1 MSKRLLVV
9 LAAVAPLV
17 VFGACSGDDTLVD
30 GGTDGGKD
38 ATTDAKKDA
47 TVDGGADATNDATLD
62 AAKDATTDAT
72 ADAPAEAT
80 TDATTDATA
89 DASEDA
95 TTDAATDAAAE
106 AETDAGTDASMD
118 ASDGGGSMW
127 HTITCDGTIS
137 SGEYGDASN
146 QTSSGSQTWYMTWDA
161 TNLYVGLTSANV
173 NEGTVLYVGFSGNGV
188 QTGQTYDGT
197 NGTLPFLADGV
208 VYAKHGYQEA
218 RTANG
223 DAGTWSAPVTNVV
236 TFCDDGNATRE
247 EVIPWTALGATSI
260 PSSFRFFAYATSS
273 GGFVYGQI
281 PTSNPGGQAD
291 AGQSFTHDF
300 LVGSTANGGGS
311 FPFDVTE

>member
-9 LAAVAPLV
+9 LAAVAPLL
-17 VFGACSGDDTLVD
+17 VFGACAGDDTIVD

-47 TVDGGADATNDATLD
+47 TVDGGADAPNDATLD

-72 ADAPAEAT
+72 ADAPGET
-80 TDATTDATA
+80 TTDATA
-89 DASEDA
+89 DAAEDA
-95 TTDAATDAAAE
+95 ATDSATDSAADSAADAATDAE
-106 AETDAGTDASMD
+106 TDASMD

-146 QTSSGSQTWYMTWDA
+146 QTTSGSQTWYVTWNA

-173 NEGTVLYVGFSGNGV
+173 NEGTVIYVGFSGNGV
-188 QTGQTYDGT
+188 QNGQTYDGT

-208 VYAKHGYQEA
+208 VYAKHTYLEV
-218 RTANG
+218 RVANG
-223 DAGTWSAPVTNVV
+223 DAGTWSGPMGGINL
-236 TFCDDGNATRE
+236 CDDGNATRE

-273 GGFVYGQI
+273 GGFIYGQI
-281 PTSNPGGQAD
+281 PTTNPGGQAD
-291 AGQSFTHDF
+291 AGQNFAHDF